1 MRQSVADQMHKLW
14 MRNKGRTSFHDQ
26 QPERWFVRELQ
37 LIDPGLTIAWGR
49 WIDRWIIYCQGE
61 PSHIVQNPDE
71 SFRQPDQRILRKLRV
86 DHLLTYSEEALEA
99 YLDGDNY
106 ALSKYV
112 QRGLDGVRDYLELKV
127 GE

>member
-14 MRNKGRTSFHDQ
+14 MKNKDRTSFYDYK
-26 QPERWFVRELQ
+26 PPGWIKRELK

-49 WIDRWIIYCQGE
+49 WIDRWIIYSQGD
-61 PSHIVQNPDE
+61 PSHIIQNPDG
-71 SFRQPDQRILRKLRV
+71 SFRQPDQRILRKLRI
-86 DHLLTYSEEALEA
+86 DHLLTYNEEALEA

-106 ALSKYV
+106 ALSMHI
-112 QRGLDGVRDYLELKV
+112 QRGLEGVRDYLELNV

>member
-1 MRQSVADQMHKLW
+1 MRQSVADQMHRLW
-14 MRNKGRTSFHDQ
+14 MRNKGRTSFYDHR
-26 QPERWFVRELQ
+26 PPGWIKRELE
-37 LIDPGLTIAWGR
+37 LIDPGLTIAWGK
-49 WIDRWIIYCQGE
+49 WIDRWIIYSQGE
-61 PSHIVQNPDE
+61 PSHIVQNPDG
-71 SFRQPDQRILRKLRV
+71 SFRQLDQRILRKLRI
-86 DHLLTYSEEALEA
+86 DHLLIYSEEALEA

>member
-14 MRNKGRTSFHDQ
+14 MKNKDRTSFYNYKP
-26 QPERWFVRELQ
+26 PEWIERELK

-61 PSHIVQNPDE
+61 PSHIIQNPDE

-86 DHLLTYSEEALEA
+86 DKFLTYNADALEA
-99 YLDGDNY
+99 YLDGDTHAMNIY
-106 ALSKYV
+106 L
-112 QRGLDGVRDYLELKV
+112 QRGLTGIQDYLELKI